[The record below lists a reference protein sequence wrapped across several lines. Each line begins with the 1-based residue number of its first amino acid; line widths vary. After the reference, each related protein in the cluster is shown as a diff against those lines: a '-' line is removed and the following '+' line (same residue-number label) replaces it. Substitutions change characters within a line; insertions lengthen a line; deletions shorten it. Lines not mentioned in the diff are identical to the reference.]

1 MLKVSNG
8 LLPKESSKESYLYI
22 VQRLRL
28 KHQNLCMRRSFMSPK
43 ATLKCICENALLH
56 IAAQAVNWICVSGK
70 GLRHILVNIFV
81 VYKELHHFLHRM

>member
-8 LLPKESSKESYLYI
+8 LLPKESSTESYLYI

-28 KHQNLCMRRSFMSPK
+28 KHQNLCMFRSFMCPK

-70 GLRHILVNIFV
+70 GLRRIPVNIFV
-81 VYKELHHFLHRM
+81 VYKELQHFLHHM